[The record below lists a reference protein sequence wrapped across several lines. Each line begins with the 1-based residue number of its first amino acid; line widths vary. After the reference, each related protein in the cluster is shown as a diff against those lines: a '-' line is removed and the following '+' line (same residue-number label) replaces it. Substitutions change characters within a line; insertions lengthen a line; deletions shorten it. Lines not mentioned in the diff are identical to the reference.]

1 MKQPI
6 LYIKIDKNIQVTN
19 KKVYLE
25 DVAKLYSPDINLVHD
40 LSQCVVMNIDS
51 EEDVKYCF
59 SIMKIIQLI
68 DNMHPEAEVVN
79 LGETEFILS
88 YEKPK
93 KPKKLLEYIKTAFIG
108 LIIFF
113 GGAFSIMTFNEDAS
127 IKEIFGSVYQ
137 LVMGEEKNGW
147 SVLEIGYSV
156 GIAIGVI
163 LFFNHFSKVKLTKDP
178 TPMQIEMRKYE
189 DDINS
194 TLLEDVSRKGNT
206 IDVD

>member
-25 DVAKLYSPDINLVHD
+25 DVAKLYSPDRNLVKN
-40 LSQCVVMNIDS
+40 LNQCVVMNIDS
-51 EEDVKYCF
+51 KEDVKYCF
-59 SIMKIIQLI
+59 SIMKIIEI
-68 DNMHPEAEVVN
+68 ISKKHPEVEVVN

-93 KPKKLLEYIKTAFIG
+93 KPKKMLEYVKTAFTG
-108 LIIFF
+108 FIIFF

-127 IKEIFGSVYQ
+127 IQDIFDKIYQ
-137 LVMGEEKNGW
+137 LVMGEEKTGW
-147 SVLEIGYSV
+147 SVLEIGYSI

-194 TLLEDVSRKGNT
+194 TLIQDVSRKGNT
-206 IDVD
+206 IDAD